1 MTEQVTEFVVFNS
14 EGKEIDWIDPVRS
27 YTEDDDQFVIDNHFS
42 PDIVIEK
49 IAGQTY
55 EFRQVDGVDP
65 FIQVAKYESQPSLHE
80 QLLNNPTVLSR
91 MAELIE
97 TEAQDDE

>member
-1 MTEQVTEFVVFNS
+1 MTNQVTEFVVFDKDGI
-14 EGKEIDWIDPVRS
+14 EVDWVDPVRG

-55 EFRQVDGVDP
+55 EFRQVEGIDP

-80 QLLNNPTVLSR
+80 QLLNNPTVLFG
-91 MAELIE
+91 MAELIK
-97 TEAQDDE
+97 TEAQDA